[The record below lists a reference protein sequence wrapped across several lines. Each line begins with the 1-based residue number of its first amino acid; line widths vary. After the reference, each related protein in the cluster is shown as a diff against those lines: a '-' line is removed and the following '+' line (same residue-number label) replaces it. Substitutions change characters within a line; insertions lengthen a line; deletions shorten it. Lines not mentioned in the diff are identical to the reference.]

1 MESRLLVAEGG
12 HGVEAAGA
20 EGGDVAG
27 GARDEGEHGSG
38 EAQRERIVRRQAEE
52 LALDDASKREGG
64 GDAADDADG
73 D

>member
-20 EGGDVAG
+20 ECGDVASGAGDQGECG
-27 GARDEGEHGSG
+27 GGKP
-38 EAQRERIVRRQAEE
+38 QCQRIVRRQAEE

-64 GDAADDADG
+64 GDAGDDADG